1 MNLTNDYE
9 YFNNEG
15 ELEVFEVLVSALIDE
30 LNQIISWYKSSKPR
44 PSNYENKKLLLKVL
58 LNSKTQS
65 QLDAN
70 DKVYVSITFFSMLC
84 FWLNNL

>member
-15 ELEVFEVLVSALIDE
+15 ELEVFEVLVSALTNE
-30 LNQIISWYKSSKPR
+30 LNQIINWYKSSKPR
-44 PSNYENKKLLLKVL
+44 PSNYEDKKTLLKVL

-70 DKVYVSITFFSMLC
+70 DKVYVSKAFLVC
-84 FWLNNL
+84 FAFG

>member
-15 ELEVFEVLVSALIDE
+15 ELEVFEVLVSALTDE
-30 LNQIISWYKSSKPR
+30 LNQIINWYKSSKPR

-70 DKVYVSITFFSMLC
+70 DKVYVSIAFL
-84 FWLNNL
+84 